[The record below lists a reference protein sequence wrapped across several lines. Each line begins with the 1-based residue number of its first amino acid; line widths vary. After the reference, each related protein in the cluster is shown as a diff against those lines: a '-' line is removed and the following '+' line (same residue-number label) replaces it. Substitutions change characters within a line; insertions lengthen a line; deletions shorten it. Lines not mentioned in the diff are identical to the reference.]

1 MPEIGLFPLELVLLP
16 TERVPLHIFEPRYKE
31 LIQECLDLGSEFGLL
46 YEDEDGRREI
56 GTRAGVVE
64 VLQVFEDGRMNVV
77 VEGRERF
84 RVVEPTE
91 GRPFATADVE
101 PLVDGADAP
110 TAEDVD
116 KAIDVFQRLAEAAE
130 VEVEEPLS
138 ESSPTLSFELA
149 ARVDFGLELR
159 QEVLELTSERTRL
172 RKLAEIFERAVD
184 AITVERE
191 VRERASGNGKVS
203 PREG

>member
-31 LIQECLDLGSEFGLL
+31 LVQECLALGTEFGLL
-46 YEDEDGRREI
+46 LEDEEGQREI
-56 GTRAGVVE
+56 GTRAGVIE
-64 VLQVFEDGRMNVV
+64 VLQVFDDGRMNIV

-84 RVVEPTE
+84 RVVEPTD
-91 GRPFATADVE
+91 GRSFATADVE
-101 PLVDGADAP
+101 PVVDEEDTP
-110 TAEDVD
+110 SPEDVEQ
-116 KAIDVFQRLAEAAE
+116 ALNIFQRLAEAAE
-130 VEVEEPLS
+130 VEVEDPFS
-138 ESSPTLSFELA
+138 PSSPTLSFELA

-159 QEVLELTSERTRL
+159 QEVLELTSERERL
-172 RKLAEIFERAVD
+172 RRLAEIFERAVE

-203 PREG
+203 PR